1 MPYIGNLDATW
12 ACRPQKKEEGGKY
25 LNNPKLDARERRKHE
40 YYTLSGEEVGITEI
54 HSTMP
59 ALNLS
64 A

>member
-1 MPYIGNLDATW
+1 MW
-12 ACRPQKKEEGGKY
+12 ACRPQKKEEGVNWVGKH
-25 LNNPKLDARERRKHE
+25 LNNPKGDARERRKHE
-40 YYTLSGEEVGITEI
+40 YYTPSGEEVGIIEI

>member
-1 MPYIGNLDATW
+1 MQRGLADL
-12 ACRPQKKEEGGKY
+12 RRKRKH
-25 LNNPKLDARERRKHE
+25 LNNPKLDDRQRRKHE